1 MRHFLEVDDLGAEEL
16 AAVLDLSEEPAPAP
30 VLAGR
35 GVALL
40 FEKPSTRTRVSME
53 MAVVQL
59 GGHPIAIRPD
69 EVGLDTREPTEDVGR
84 VLSRYC
90 AAIGARVFD
99 HATVERL
106 TGAASVPVVNLL
118 SDRSHP
124 CQALADLL
132 TLRQHWGSL
141 EGRTL
146 AWVGDGNN
154 VCRSLLLA
162 GAMVGMV
169 LRVAA
174 PSGYEPDPD
183 VVRSTGAVVTADPVQ
198 AVMEADVV
206 CTDVWASMGQED
218 EAAERRLAFE
228 GFTVDDD
235 LMALARPD
243 AVFLHCLPAHRGEE
257 VTASVLDGPASL
269 VWQQAANRMHAQR
282 GLLLWLASQSPEGE
296 ASQLSA
302 GRAGGPHGQ
311 RRAWSEGPGRPP
323 PETDQ

>member
-1 MRHFLEVDDLGAEEL
+1 VRHFLEVDDLGADQL
-16 AAVLDLSEEPAPAP
+16 AEVLDLSQAADPPP

-40 FEKPSTRTRVSME
+40 FEKPSVRTRASME

-59 GGHPIAIRPD
+59 GGHPVTLRPD
-69 EVGLDTREPTEDVGR
+69 EVGLDTREPAEDVGR

-90 AAIGARVFD
+90 AVIGARVFD
-99 HATVERL
+99 HTTVERL
-106 TGAASVPVVNLL
+106 AGAASVPVVNLL

-132 TLRQHWGSL
+132 TLRQRWGSL
-141 EGRTL
+141 RGRTL

-162 GAMVGMV
+162 GSMAGMS
-169 LRVAA
+169 LRVAS
-174 PSGYEPDPD
+174 PPGYEPDAD
-183 VVRSTGAVVTADPVQ
+183 VVRSTGAEVTSDPAKAVAGAD
-198 AVMEADVV
+198 AVS
-206 CTDVWASMGQED
+206 TDVWASMGQED
-218 EAAERRLAFE
+218 EAAERRVAFA

-235 LMALARPD
+235 LMALAGPD

-257 VTASVLDGPASL
+257 VTASVLDGPASV

-282 GLLLWLASQSPEGE
+282 GLLLWLAAQASP
-296 ASQLSA
+296 
-302 GRAGGPHGQ
+302 
-311 RRAWSEGPGRPP
+311 
-323 PETDQ
+323 